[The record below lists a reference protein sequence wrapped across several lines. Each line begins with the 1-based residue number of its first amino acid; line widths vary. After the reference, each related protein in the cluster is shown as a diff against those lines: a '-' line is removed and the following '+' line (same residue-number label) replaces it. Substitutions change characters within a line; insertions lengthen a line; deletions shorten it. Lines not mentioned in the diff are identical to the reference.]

1 MNSKENKIFKI
12 ITVIINIIL
21 CLLLPFSIL
30 LSIVSPLVFDAPGS
44 NESFYTWI
52 LFISNFSAP
61 VVILISILISIYL
74 LKLRLYKRAFIFSL
88 LPLINLI
95 AILIAYRGIMEN
107 FAFIEDKCIYFIGVR
122 GQG

>member
-1 MNSKENKIFKI
+1 MNSKEDEIFKI
-12 ITVIINIIL
+12 ITRIINIIL

-30 LSIVSPLVFDAPGS
+30 IAMVSPMMFDAPGS

-61 VVILISILISIYL
+61 VIILISIIISIYL
-74 LKLRLYKRAFIFSL
+74 LKLKLYKRAFIFSL

-95 AILIAYRGIMEN
+95 TILVAYWGITVFQN
-107 FAFIEDKCIYFIGVR
+107 GKFSIY
-122 GQG
+122 